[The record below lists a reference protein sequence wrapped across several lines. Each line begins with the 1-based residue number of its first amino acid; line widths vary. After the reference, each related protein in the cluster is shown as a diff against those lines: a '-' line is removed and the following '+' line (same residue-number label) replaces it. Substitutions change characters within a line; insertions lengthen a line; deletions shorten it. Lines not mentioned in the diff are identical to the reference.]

1 MSTHDALLGFVR
13 HAFDDRSRL
22 WMDTA
27 LEGASRDRNGLLR
40 FYTEASRRGGLTPAR
55 LPLPLEG
62 APAGS
67 PDSWPAHWTMEDAV
81 RAALL
86 LERAAAAP
94 ATFVQDAI
102 ACYEAGDAREQQSWV
117 RAVWVLPQAEAFL
130 PLVIDAC
137 RTSILPLFESIACE
151 NPYPARYF
159 PELNFNQLVLKSLFN
174 GVPLSRIIGLDGR
187 RNAELSRM
195 AADYAQERRAASRS
209 VPADIQ
215 LVTSDARSQE
225 KRP

>member
-1 MSTHDALLGFVR
+1 
-13 HAFDDRSRL
+13 
-22 WMDTA
+22 
-27 LEGASRDRNGLLR
+27 
-40 FYTEASRRGGLTPAR
+40 
-55 LPLPLEG
+55 
-62 APAGS
+62 
-67 PDSWPAHWTMEDAV
+67 MEDV
-81 RAALL
+81 LRAALL
-86 LERAAAAP
+86 LERAEAAP
-94 ATFVQDAI
+94 STFVQDAI

-151 NPYPARYF
+151 NPYPARFF

-174 GVPLSRIIGLDGR
+174 GVQLSRIIGLDGR
-187 RNAELSRM
+187 RNAELARM

-215 LVTSDARSQE
+215 LVTSEARSQE